1 MRSLSLALLTSAVLV
16 LTACGGDRTMEA
28 AGDDDRAPAD
38 TAPPATGTEPAV
50 DDPDQPAEDTEPP
63 SPVGSGPYPIADLTF
78 VVDAGDGTLTTY
90 RLACLG
96 DTATFTGDTTR
107 SAERACLALTAPETR
122 NRLLRDDHLQDPCT
136 MQYGGPQTATISG
149 VLEGQVVET
158 TVDRADGCGIHAW
171 GVSLA
176 ALLPEPV

>member
-1 MRSLSLALLTSAVLV
+1 MRYGIFSDTHANLPALEAVLRSF
-16 LTACGGDRTMEA
+16 DE
-28 AGDDDRAPAD
+28 
-38 TAPPATGTEPAV
+38 EN
-50 DDPDQPAEDTEPP
+50 
-63 SPVGSGPYPIADLTF
+63 
-78 VVDAGDGTLTTY
+78 VDA
-90 RLACLG
+90 LACLG

-107 SAERACLALTAPETR
+107 SAERACLALTESETR